1 MASFFGAPPVTA
13 PPVTVPA
20 AKAVAASS
28 VPPCPGSHPSTP
40 LCLQPAITITENT
53 SEVFAIK
60 FNPDGKFLAA
70 CCGDGAIRVFNSET
84 GRMAY
89 NLQRGSAVALPS
101 TAVKFRPDVESVKTK
116 NVLVSA
122 DALGNVEH
130 WHMTSGKCLHSFKEE
145 DNQIF
150 ALDFRPD
157 ATQFATAGKDTAIRI
172 YDEQTKQQVVK
183 MERGLGFG
191 PSAAPGHSNRVFAV
205 KFHHNDPNVLISGG
219 WDNTIQVW
227 DCRAGKA
234 QRSIFGPHL
243 CGEAI
248 DLQGDVILTGSH
260 RADDPLELW
269 DFGSGEKIST
279 VKIFDDG
286 RSEPSQ
292 LYSAQFAKASLS
304 GYEEKPRLI
313 ACGSS
318 GVNEA
323 RVYDMENGNCCVGVV
338 GGMTRAV
345 FATDWSP
352 KANKLAVAGG
362 DASIRFVNVV
372 EKGNVEGGADENVTQ
387 N

>member
-1 MASFFGAPPVTA
+1 MASFFGAPPTNPTPA
-13 PPVTVPA
+13 PVLGAKAA
-20 AKAVAASS
+20 AKAVSATS
-28 VPPCPGSHPSTP
+28 VPPCPGSHSSTP
-40 LCLQPAITITENT
+40 LCLQPSITITENT
-53 SEVFAIK
+53 SEVFAVK

-89 NLQRGSAVALPS
+89 NLQRG
-101 TAVKFRPDVESVKTK
+101 
-116 NVLVSA
+116 
-122 DALGNVEH
+122 
-130 WHMTSGKCLHSFKEE
+130 M
-145 DNQIF
+145 
-150 ALDFRPD
+150 
-157 ATQFATAGKDTAIRI
+157 
-172 YDEQTKQQVVK
+172 
-183 MERGLGFG
+183 GFG

-205 KFHHNDPNVLISGG
+205 KFHPNDHNVLISGG

-227 DCRAGKA
+227 DTRVGKA

-243 CGEAI
+243 CGEAL

-260 RADDPLELW
+260 RADDPLETW
-269 DFGSGEKIST
+269 DYGTGEKISS

-286 RSEPSQ
+286 RSE

-323 RVYDMENGNCCVGVV
+323 RVYDMENGSCCVGVV
-338 GGMTRAV
+338 GGMSRAV

-352 KANKLAVAGG
+352 KENKLAVAGG

-372 EKGNVEGGADENVTQ
+372 EKGKIETRGVTGGDENVKV